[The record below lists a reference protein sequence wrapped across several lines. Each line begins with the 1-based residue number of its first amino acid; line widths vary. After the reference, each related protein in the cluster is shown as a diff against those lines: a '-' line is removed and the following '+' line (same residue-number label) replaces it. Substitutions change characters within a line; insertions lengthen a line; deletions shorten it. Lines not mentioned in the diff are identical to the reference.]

1 MKIALVY
8 PPFSHSI
15 RTTLPEFVKEN
26 EGCFPPLGIM
36 YLASFLKSHES
47 GCEVLLVDAVAERLD
62 HEGIQRRLAS
72 FAPHVVGVSCW
83 TFSLIDSLKVA
94 EGVKKRDPSVVTCL
108 GGPHVTIYPRETVSF
123 PAVDFAIAGDGEC
136 AFAALIGRLKTGGRF
151 DTVPNL
157 HYKESGAAR
166 SSPAVESETDLDALP
181 LPDRSLLPLE
191 HYTSLPDGGAKITTM
206 VTSRG
211 CPFRCTFCFQQGTR
225 WRHRS
230 VGSIIEEISDCV
242 SLGIRKI
249 IFFDETF
256 TVNRR
261 RVLEL
266 CAELE
271 KRALPV
277 EWSCRSR
284 VDTID
289 EEMMEAMLRAGCT
302 RISFGV
308 ESADDAVLDRLNKKI
323 SIEQARRVFSSARKK
338 RMTTLADFMI
348 GCPGEGREETL
359 ETIELA
365 VELDPDYVQFTL
377 LTLFPATPLYG
388 EALET
393 GVVER
398 DVWREYAERP
408 SVDFSPPVW
417 NVYSREETRELL
429 ALAYRR
435 FYLRPRY
442 VWRKLAGVRSAGELK
457 VNARAA
463 VSLLLSVAGRK
474 K

>member
-8 PPFSHSI
+8 PPSSHSI

-26 EGCFPPLGIM
+26 EGCLPPLGIM
-36 YLASFLKSHES
+36 YLASFIKKHES
-47 GCEVLLVDAVAERLD
+47 DCEVLLVDAVAEGLD
-62 HEGIQRRLAS
+62 HEGIQRKLAS
-72 FAPHVVGVSCW
+72 FAPRVVGVSCW

-94 EGVKKRDPSVVTCL
+94 EGVKQRDPSALTCL

-123 PAVDFAIAGDGEC
+123 PAVDFAIAGDGEH
-136 AFAALIGRLKTGGRF
+136 AFAALIHQLKTDGRY

-157 HYKESGAAR
+157 YYKESGAVR
-166 SSPAVESETDLDALP
+166 SGPAAEMEKDLDALP
-181 LPDRSLLPLE
+181 LPDRSLVPLE
-191 HYTSLPDGGAKITTM
+191 HYTSLPDRGAKITTM

-211 CPFRCTFCFQQGTR
+211 CPFQCTFCFQQGTR

-230 VGSIIEEISDCV
+230 VASMVEEIADCV
-242 SLGIRKI
+242 SLGIRNI
-249 IFFDETF
+249 LFFDETF

-261 RVLEL
+261 RVLDL
-266 CAELE
+266 CAELR
-271 KRALPV
+271 KRSYPV
-277 EWSCRSR
+277 KWSCRSR

-308 ESADDAVLDRLNKKI
+308 ESADDTVLRRLNKRI
-323 SIEQARRVFSSARKK
+323 SLEQVHRIFSAARKK
-338 RMTTLADFMI
+338 GITTLADFMI
-348 GCPGEGREETL
+348 GCPGEGRKETS

-365 VELDPDYVQFTL
+365 VRLDPDYVQFTL
-377 LTLFPATPLYG
+377 LTLFPATPLYR

-393 GVVER
+393 GVMTR

-408 SVDFSPPVW
+408 SVDFRPPVW
-417 NVYSREETRELL
+417 NVYSPEETRELL
-429 ALAYRR
+429 ALAYRK

-442 VWRKLAGVRSAGELK
+442 VLRKLSRVRSAGEFT

-463 VSLLLSVAGRK
+463 KSLLLSVVGRK
-474 K
+474 R